1 MYQLLTQSKD
11 QIQSYTI
18 YGDISGIT
26 FDEDNV
32 ISGSLSFTNQCSDM
46 SDFGYGGV
54 YIGQM
59 KISFTGINI
68 PRNDWIGKDI
78 GIGFTVNDSTSIPF
92 GIYRVDS
99 ATHSDGITAIT
110 AYDYM
115 SLFDEPMSVNAI
127 ATMTSAYDLLK
138 YACDNCGI
146 ILANS
151 KAEIEAMPNGNQPVR
166 LNADS
171 DIENYRDLIHWVAQ
185 TLTAFATMNRE
196 GELELRTFHKT
207 VDDTLQSAIRFKTSK
222 YGDEIAKYTAFTIS
236 DLESGED
243 VYYKQN
249 LDDGRT
255 MTFGANPFIQGEYA
269 SNFTSTI
276 LGAFS
281 NIEFTPCEVE
291 IPFGGHYDLG
301 DVLSF
306 PNGSGSSTNKFLV
319 AYYSWTVGGTYKVK
333 SIPASKTGK
342 NKAEKRL
349 TSMNRKN
356 AGDKIQYYILTNLSE
371 IDVEDGNQ
379 EKIIDI
385 LFQTTKPT
393 IVAFQAEVLCEVETT
408 VDGIDYDDCRIK
420 VTYELDD
427 VELTDYYP
435 METWQDGK
443 HLLHLIKF
451 LNITDNTSIRTF
463 EVFLEADGGSV
474 HIDIQALN
482 GSLYGQNLVASDDW
496 DGTIKVEE
504 DAPSFELPTLIFGSV
519 TENIEW
525 STV

>member
-68 PRNDWIGKDI
+68 PRNEWVGKDI
-78 GIGFTVNDSTSIPF
+78 GIGFTVNDSVAIPF
-92 GIYRVDS
+92 GVYRVDS

-115 SLFDEPMSVNAI
+115 SLFDEPMSVNTI

-151 KAEIEAMPNGNQPVR
+151 RAEIEAMPNGNQPVR

-249 LDDGRT
+249 PDDGRT
-255 MTFGANPFIQGEYA
+255 MTLGANPFIQGEYA

-301 DVLSF
+301 DILSF

-319 AYYSWTVGGTYKVK
+319 AYYSWTVGGAYKIK

-371 IDVEDGNQ
+371 INVEDGNQ

-393 IVAFQAEVLCEVETT
+393 IVAFQAEILCEVETT

-427 VELTDYYP
+427 IELTDYYP
-435 METWQDGK
+435 METLQDGQ
-443 HLLHLIKF
+443 HLLHLVKF
-451 LNITDNTSIRTF
+451 FNINQEANIRLF
-463 EVFLEADGGSV
+463 EVYLEADGGSV
-474 HIDIQALN
+474 KILTQSLN
-482 GSLYGQNLVASDDW
+482 GCLYGQNLIASDDW
-496 DGTIKVEE
+496 GGILQPEE
-504 DAPSFELPTLIFGSV
+504 EVDDFELPVLVFDGV
-519 TENIEW
+519 TE
-525 STV
+525 TVDFEME